1 MKARKRLGFTLVE
14 MLVVL
19 SIIGLLLALLLPAVQ
34 ATRESS
40 RCAQCANNLRQF
52 GVGVQ
57 NYVQTWGK
65 SPDVGTVLATSGS
78 GSNFSSYIE
87 GQNVYNCPTVGT
99 VVVSATAAMGSSS
112 TITSALSYGV
122 SMGLPCMMA
131 DDSGKI
137 IMTDA
142 TTQVLEYE
150 NLDQQ
155 DWNQDIAPRHA
166 GLMNTLYFDGHV
178 LPQSP
183 SAVNPYAL
191 VISQS
196 SSAYQDSIDVV
207 SALWRPYSGT
217 CASTLNACGVGLLGT
232 YYYDTVAGV
241 MNNQWNGPSCTRV
254 DPCLT
259 LPFGGI
265 YGNIN
270 APYNLPC
277 PGATAGSS
285 IPIDTATWTGWI
297 KSDTSEPK
305 TFWLRVDNAASV
317 YINGQLV
324 VSRSTGYAATL
335 DWQASDQPVNM
346 VAGQWVDIEIEYE
359 QFGWGTPAHV
369 SLQWSSPSQS
379 QCDIPTC
386 NLWPASASSSPSY

>member
-1 MKARKRLGFTLVE
+1 MRTKRFVPAFTLVE

-52 GVGVQ
+52 GVAVQ

-65 SPDVGTVLATSGS
+65 SPDTGTVLSGS
-78 GSNFSSYIE
+78 GSGASFTPYLE
-87 GQNVYNCPTVGT
+87 GQTAYNCPTVGNVLYST
-99 VVVSATAAMGSSS
+99 TASGSTNSAAAS
-112 TITSALSYGV
+112 ISYGV

-178 LPQSP
+178 LPQP
-183 SAVNPYAL
+183 PDAVNPYAL

-207 SALWRPYSGT
+207 TALWRPYSGT
-217 CASTLNACGVGLLGT
+217 CLSSLNLCGVGLLGT
-232 YYYDTVAGV
+232 YYPGINGAF
-241 MNNQWNGPSCTRV
+241 NNFWNAPSYTRI

-265 YGNIN
+265 YGPLN
-270 APYNLPC
+270 APYNIPV
-277 PGATAGSS
+277 PGATPTSS
-285 IPIDTATWTGWI
+285 IPSCTATWTGWI

-305 TFWLRVDNAASV
+305 TFWLRVDNAAWV
-317 YINGQLV
+317 YINGQQVISRNCGGGDTLV
-324 VSRSTGYAATL
+324 Y
-335 DWQASDQPVNM
+335 QASAQPVNM
-346 VAGQWVDIEIEYE
+346 VAGQWVSIEIEYE
-359 QFGWGTPAHV
+359 QFDWGSPAHV

-379 QCDIPTC
+379 QSDIPTC
-386 NLWPASASSSPSY
+386 NLWPASSSN